1 MSVKSPTVWPGPL
14 AGGCVCT
21 AMRRA
26 TRSITAF
33 YDKALAAVGLSVTQ
47 YAVLVRAGRTD
58 SLRHSALAEVMGMDR
73 TTLTRALQPL
83 ERMGLLEV
91 TAGEDRRERVIRVT
105 KAGRAR
111 AEAAYPLW
119 EAAQREM
126 LSRLGDRGWS
136 EMRGLLAVVEKGLG
150 RE

>member
-1 MSVKSPTVWPGPL
+1 MSAKSHTAWPGPL

-26 TRSITAF
+26 TRSITAV

-58 SLRHSALAEVMGMDR
+58 GTRHSALAEAMGMDR

-91 TAGEDRRERVIRVT
+91 AAGEDRRERVIRVT
-105 KAGRAR
+105 RTGRAR

-119 EAAQREM
+119 EAAQKEM
-126 LSRLGDRGWS
+126 LARLGDRGWS
-136 EMRGLLAVVEKGLG
+136 EMRGLLTAVEKGG
-150 RE
+150 GT